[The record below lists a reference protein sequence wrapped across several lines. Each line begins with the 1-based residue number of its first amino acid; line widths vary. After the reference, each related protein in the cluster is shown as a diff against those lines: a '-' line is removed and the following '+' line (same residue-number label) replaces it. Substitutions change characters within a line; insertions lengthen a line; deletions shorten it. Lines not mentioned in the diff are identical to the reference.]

1 MVLPFAKHAT
11 LCIRHLLFEAS
22 VFSSVEKTTIAI
34 AAHGVTR
41 GIKRHNTNKTLNA
54 VSLGDCATQRLVICQ
69 EARSDMNTTTSQQDD
84 GEGISGHPNWCAR
97 SAGNGEVIRNTF
109 GVYSVTGYTKVWKR

>member
-1 MVLPFAKHAT
+1 M
-11 LCIRHLLFEAS
+11 
-22 VFSSVEKTTIAI
+22 TIAI

-54 VSLGDCATQRLVICQ
+54 VSLGDCATQRLVFCQ
-69 EARSDMNTTTSQQDD
+69 EAGSDMNTTTSQQDD